1 MVRRIVETLGLFLI
15 AFWVA
20 PSGAYAQQPA
30 PLAVPG
36 RALTPINLGTL
47 PAEAQT
53 WLTDLIRIDTTNP
66 PGNELAAANYIA
78 GVLRK
83 ETINAEVLEL
93 APGRGAVVARL
104 QAGPLP
110 DPSRALLLVGHLDV
124 VGVDST
130 KWTVSAFGGA
140 VKDGYLYGRGAID
153 DKGMV
158 AANLAAFIALKRAGA
173 HLTRDVI
180 FLADADEEE
189 SGTANIRALIDKYW
203 DKIACAFALNEG
215 GRVLMTA
222 DGKTQYVGVQ
232 ASEKVPYN
240 VTLTAS
246 GVSGHS
252 SVTRPD
258 NAVVHLA
265 AAIDKMASYRPPAQ
279 PTTITR
285 RYFERLAAI
294 EDEDTARSMRALET
308 PQRLELAAG
317 RLSDASPVWSS
328 MLRDSI
334 TPTEL
339 RAGIRANVVPS
350 EATATLNIRLLPSN
364 TIDPLIAQLQKV
376 VDDPQVRFT
385 VAPGRGVS
393 APSSST
399 ESELF
404 QTIERIAPQQFP
416 GAIVVPFLS
425 TSATDSAE
433 LRLRNVQALGLMP
446 FPLTEAD
453 EQRVHGDDERLS
465 LASFHTGVDFLYRI
479 VYEFT
484 ASK

>member
-15 AFWVA
+15 TCLAMS
-20 PSGAYAQQPA
+20 PGAYAQQPA
-30 PLAVPG
+30 AKVVAAPALAPV
-36 RALTPINLGTL
+36 NLGTL
-47 PAEAQT
+47 PAETQT
-53 WLTDLIRIDTTNP
+53 WLADLIRIDTTNP
-66 PGNELAAANYIA
+66 PGNELAAANYVA
-78 GVLRK
+78 GVLRR
-83 ETINAEVLEL
+83 ESISAEVLEL

-124 VGVDST
+124 VGVDPS
-130 KWTVSAFGGA
+130 KWTVSAFSGT
-140 VKDGYLYGRGAID
+140 VKDGYIYGRGAID
-153 DKGMV
+153 DKGMI
-158 AANLAAFIALKRAGA
+158 AANLAAFIALKRAGVR
-173 HLTRDVI
+173 LTRDVI

-189 SGTANIRALIDKYW
+189 AGAANIRAIIDKYW

-232 ASEKVPYN
+232 ASEKVAYN
-240 VTLTAS
+240 VTLTAT
-246 GVSGHS
+246 GVAGHA
-252 SVTRPD
+252 SVPRPD

-265 AAIDKMASYRPPAQ
+265 AAIEKISAYRPPAQ

-285 RYFERLAAI
+285 RYFERLTSI

-317 RLSDASPVWSS
+317 RLSDVSPVWSS
-328 MLRDSI
+328 MLRDSV

-339 RAGIRANVVPS
+339 RAGIRASVVPS
-350 EATATLNIRLLPSN
+350 EANATLNVRLLPSN
-364 TIDPLIAQLQKV
+364 TIEPLIAQLQKV
-376 VDDPQVRFT
+376 VNDPQIRFT
-385 VAPGRGVS
+385 VAPGRGIS

-404 QTIERIAPQQFP
+404 QTIERIVPQQFP

-479 VYEFT
+479 VHEFT
-484 ASK
+484 AAK